1 MQRMRID
8 ARGLVHFT
16 VETDPGLSVPN
27 DSIPP
32 QQGMDKR
39 TRNTSYD
46 HISAGSCKAS
56 VSNTTKLQGPDS
68 PEDDLV
74 IIVNE
79 SDEDEPNAE
88 TKDTSVHRSSSP
100 SSLPA
105 EMKDLPSKFNELTKE
120 IKGLKA

>member
-1 MQRMRID
+1 MILYLHNKVWIKEPETLHMIIYLQLLTHMFLQTKPNI
-8 ARGLVHFT
+8 RGLQHNQV
-16 VETDPGLSVPN
+16 V
-27 DSIPP
+27 
-32 QQGMDKR
+32 
-39 TRNTSYD
+39 
-46 HISAGSCKAS
+46 GSCKPS

-88 TKDTSVHRSSSP
+88 TEDTSVPRSSSP

-105 EMKDLPSKFNELTKE
+105 ELKDLPSKFNELTKD
-120 IKGLKA
+120 IKGLKT